1 MSEEQ
6 KPKAK
11 KKSRKLLVILIV
23 AVVLA
28 GGGLSLAFLQVQ
40 GYARS
45 YGHVTARQDPLL
57 RASQK
62 GPIAKVLVQQDQ
74 QVQAGDL
81 IMQLDDSLVRM
92 SLQQGRTAVT
102 QAAQEIRVFQAEC
115 LVAKSQRSYDR
126 LEAQLLA
133 QAAKVK
139 KDRMDQLQASRGAAV
154 ISSQEVE
161 EVRLAYELAKVRA
174 DRSYEAEVALEKEH
188 LTSLEEKLEASR
200 SQVQLYEQQLAG
212 LEVRSPIAGRVV
224 LNPVVVGEVVD
235 ANVVLGRV
243 FDETVFTIEARFPE
257 RHLYKVEPGQEVEI
271 KLMGR
276 SRWDEPLAG
285 EVIKIGQLV
294 HPQESGDGY
303 LWLTVSIEPGDVR
316 IYPGQDAEVSVLVGK
331 VSLFKA
337 LVGL

>member
-6 KPKAK
+6 KPKPK

-28 GGGLSLAFLQVQ
+28 GGGLSLALLQVQ

-92 SLQQGRTAVT
+92 SLQQARTAVT
-102 QAAQEIRVFQAEC
+102 QAAQEIQVFQAEC
-115 LVAKSQRSYDR
+115 LVAKSQRSYEK

-243 FDETVFTIEARFPE
+243 FDETIFTVEARFPE
-257 RHLYKVEPGQEVEI
+257 RHLYKVERGQEAEI

-285 EVIKIGQLV
+285 EVVKVGQ
-294 HPQESGDGY
+294 
-303 LWLTVSIEPGDVR
+303 
-316 IYPGQDAEVSVLVGK
+316 
-331 VSLFKA
+331 
-337 LVGL
+337 